1 MKNRRAKITESIRRE
16 RNKKIIADYEKL
28 NAGGKFTMSVK
39 EIAIKYAVS
48 IPLIYKI
55 LEKNDK

>member
-1 MKNRRAKITESIRRE
+1 MKNRRAKITENIRRE

-28 NAGGKFTMSVK
+28 NANGKFTMSVK
-39 EIAIKYAVS
+39 DIAEKYEVS

-55 LEKNDK
+55 LERNDR

>member
-1 MKNRRAKITESIRRE
+1 MKQRRAKITESIRRE

-28 NAGGKFTMSVK
+28 KADGKFSMTIK
-39 EIAIKYAVS
+39 DIAKKYAVS

-55 LEKNDK
+55 LEKNDR

>member
-1 MKNRRAKITESIRRE
+1 MINRRANITESIRRE

-28 NAGGKFTMSVK
+28 DSDNNFSFSVK
-39 EIAIKYAVS
+39 DIALKYKVS
-48 IPLIYKI
+48 VPLIYKI